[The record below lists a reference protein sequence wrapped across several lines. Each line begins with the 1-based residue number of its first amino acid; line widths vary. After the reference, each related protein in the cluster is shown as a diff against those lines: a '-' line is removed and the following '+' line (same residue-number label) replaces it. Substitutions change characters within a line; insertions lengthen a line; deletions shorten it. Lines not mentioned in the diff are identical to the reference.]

1 MMRNKRRIAD
11 EFFASRRDIAC
22 QCVEDD
28 LDKIDDALMALD
40 AVPGFLAKPAPK
52 MSQRAVIGRLIWA
65 WHKAAPRHDEHDQR
79 DPKVG
84 KKTVRL
90 ARKFLSDRLPE
101 LDSAK
106 EAVEDALENTQI
118 DR

>member
-1 MMRNKRRIAD
+1 MRNRV

-22 QCVEDD
+22 QSIDDD
-28 LDKIDDALMALD
+28 LDKVDDALMELD
-40 AVPGFLAKPAPK
+40 VVPGFLAKPAPK
-52 MSQRAVIGRLIWA
+52 MSQRAAIGRLIWA
-65 WHKAAPRHDEHDQR
+65 WHKAAPRHDEHDLR

-84 KKTVRL
+84 KKVVKQ

-106 EAVEDALENTQI
+106 EAVEDALNC
-118 DR
+118 

>member
-1 MMRNKRRIAD
+1 MRNRQRTLP
-11 EFFASRRDIAC
+11 SRRDVAC
-22 QCVEDD
+22 CSVDD
-28 LDKIDDALMALD
+28 ALDKVDDALMELD

-52 MSQRAVIGRLIWA
+52 MSQRAAIGRLIWA
-65 WHKAAPRHDEHDQR
+65 WHKAAPRHDEHDLR

-84 KKTVRL
+84 WNVVKQ

-106 EAVEDALENTQI
+106 EAVEDALNC
-118 DR
+118 